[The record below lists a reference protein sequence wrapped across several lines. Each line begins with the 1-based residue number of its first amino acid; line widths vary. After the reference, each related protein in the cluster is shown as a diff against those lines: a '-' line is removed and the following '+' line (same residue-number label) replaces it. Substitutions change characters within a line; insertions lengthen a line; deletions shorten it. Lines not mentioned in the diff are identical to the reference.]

1 MKYREI
7 ADGIFLDRPNRF
19 IAHVDVNGT
28 VETVHVKNT
37 GRCKELLLP
46 GAAVHL
52 ELPYSMS
59 IIPDTVEGGFT
70 VIFPE
75 LPGCMTCG
83 DTIEEAVEM
92 ATDAKKCWL
101 EDAIEMGKK
110 IPLP

>member
-1 MKYREI
+1 MS
-7 ADGIFLDRPNRF
+7 L
-19 IAHVDVNGT
+19 
-28 VETVHVKNT
+28 
-37 GRCKELLLP
+37 KEYM
-46 GAAVHL
+46 

-75 LPGCMTCG
+75 LP
-83 DTIEEAVEM
+83 VEM
-92 ATDAKKCWL
+92 AMDAKKCWL

>member
-1 MKYREI
+1 MS
-7 ADGIFLDRPNRF
+7 L
-19 IAHVDVNGT
+19 
-28 VETVHVKNT
+28 
-37 GRCKELLLP
+37 KEYM
-46 GAAVHL
+46 

-92 ATDAKKCWL
+92 AMDAKKCWL
-101 EDAIEMGKK
+101 ENALKEGKK
-110 IPLP
+110 YPCRRKK

>member
-1 MKYREI
+1 MS
-7 ADGIFLDRPNRF
+7 L
-19 IAHVDVNGT
+19 
-28 VETVHVKNT
+28 
-37 GRCKELLLP
+37 KEYM
-46 GAAVHL
+46 

-92 ATDAKKCWL
+92 AMDAKNAVRKSVL
-101 EDAIEMGKK
+101 RQKLK
-110 IPLP
+110 LKN

>member
-1 MKYREI
+1 MS
-7 ADGIFLDRPNRF
+7 L
-19 IAHVDVNGT
+19 
-28 VETVHVKNT
+28 
-37 GRCKELLLP
+37 KEYM
-46 GAAVHL
+46 

-92 ATDAKKCWL
+92 AMDAKKCWL
-101 EDAIEMGKK
+101 EDAIEMGQKNTFAVTRKRFKIKK
-110 IPLP
+110 GFIRIKIYPVYSKYSEISDDYMKK

>member
-1 MKYREI
+1 MS
-7 ADGIFLDRPNRF
+7 L
-19 IAHVDVNGT
+19 
-28 VETVHVKNT
+28 
-37 GRCKELLLP
+37 KEYM
-46 GAAVHL
+46 
-52 ELPYSMS
+52 ELPYSMR

-92 ATDAKKCWL
+92 AMDAKKCWL

>member
-1 MKYREI
+1 MS
-7 ADGIFLDRPNRF
+7 L
-19 IAHVDVNGT
+19 
-28 VETVHVKNT
+28 
-37 GRCKELLLP
+37 KEYM
-46 GAAVHL
+46 

-92 ATDAKKCWL
+92 AMDAKKCWL

-110 IPLP
+110 IKKGFIRIKIYPVYSKYSEISDDYMKK

>member
-1 MKYREI
+1 M
-7 ADGIFLDRPNRF
+7 LL
-19 IAHVDVNGT
+19 
-28 VETVHVKNT
+28 
-37 GRCKELLLP
+37 KEYM
-46 GAAVHL
+46 

-92 ATDAKKCWL
+92 AMDAKKCLL
-101 EDAIEMGKK
+101 EDVIEMGKK

>member
-1 MKYREI
+1 MMGSHITSEKMERI
-7 ADGIFLDRPNRF
+7 LLRF
-19 IAHVDVNGT
+19 PYMETIKKDCRGGT
-28 VETVHVKNT
+28 SMSL
-37 GRCKELLLP
+37 KEYM
-46 GAAVHL
+46 

-92 ATDAKKCWL
+92 AMDAKKCWL

>member
-1 MKYREI
+1 MS
-7 ADGIFLDRPNRF
+7 L
-19 IAHVDVNGT
+19 
-28 VETVHVKNT
+28 
-37 GRCKELLLP
+37 KEYM
-46 GAAVHL
+46 

-92 ATDAKKCWL
+92 AMLVGRRNRNGEKNTFAVTRKRFKIKKGF
-101 EDAIEMGKK
+101 IRIK
-110 IPLP
+110 I

>member
-1 MKYREI
+1 MS
-7 ADGIFLDRPNRF
+7 L
-19 IAHVDVNGT
+19 
-28 VETVHVKNT
+28 
-37 GRCKELLLP
+37 KEYM
-46 GAAVHL
+46 

-92 ATDAKKCWL
+92 AMDTKKCWL

-110 IPLP
+110 YLCRNKKEI

>member
-1 MKYREI
+1 MS
-7 ADGIFLDRPNRF
+7 L
-19 IAHVDVNGT
+19 
-28 VETVHVKNT
+28 
-37 GRCKELLLP
+37 KEYM
-46 GAAVHL
+46 

-92 ATDAKKCWL
+92 AMDTIEEAVEMAMDAKKCWL